1 VKRGVRAICRFLGAA
16 TWAAAFLLTA
26 AAPLRA
32 SQSDPRLPGLFDRL
46 AAVRSA
52 EDARRIESEIWG
64 IWSESGSP
72 EIDALLSRGTQA
84 MNEGQLDTA
93 IRIFGEAIERAPDF
107 AEGWNK
113 RATALYQKGDYQA
126 SIRDVEVVL
135 RLEPRHFAAISG
147 MGLIYTEL
155 GADAP
160 ALHWFER
167 ALGVHPRLTGLRDRV
182 SQLRRKLSR
191 DQV

>member
-1 VKRGVRAICRFLGAA
+1 VESRWIRAVSVGLLALCVLLSA
-16 TWAAAFLLTA
+16 T
-26 AAPLRA
+26 PLRA
-32 SQSDPRLPGLFDRL
+32 SQRDPRLPRLFERL
-46 AAVRSA
+46 AGVISG
-52 EDARRIESEIWG
+52 EEARRIESQIWG

-72 EIDALLSRGTQA
+72 EVDALLLRGTQA
-84 MNEGQLDTA
+84 MSQGDAEA
-93 IRIFGEAIERAPDF
+93 AVRIFSEAIARAPDF

-113 RATALYQKGDYQA
+113 RATAYYQKGDYEA
-126 SIRDVEVVL
+126 SIRDVEVTL

-167 ALGVHPRLTGLRDRV
+167 ALEVHPHLTGLRERV
-182 SQLRRKLSR
+182 EQLRRKLRRS
-191 DQV
+191 QV